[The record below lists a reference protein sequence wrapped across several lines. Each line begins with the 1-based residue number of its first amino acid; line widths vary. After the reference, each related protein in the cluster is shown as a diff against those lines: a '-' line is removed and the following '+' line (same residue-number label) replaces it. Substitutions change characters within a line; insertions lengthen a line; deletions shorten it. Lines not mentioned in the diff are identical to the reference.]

1 MVTRIERSKRIGSST
16 WKRYIEF
23 LPPHG
28 QSSLPLYTVRPWYGA
43 LYSSVGQKAVLK

>member
-1 MVTRIERSKRIGSST
+1 LSCPVSIVTRIDERNRIGSST

-28 QSSLPLYTVRPWYGA
+28 HSGVPL
-43 LYSSVGQKAVLK
+43 